1 MQLLAQLTLGGPAWG
16 LACGIG
22 IVIVLRFVYNDEL
35 TEVTLT
41 IAAAFAC
48 FITGNTIFV
57 VSGVLAIVV
66 MGIYMSAHGAL
77 YISRPVYHS
86 LHVVWENLEFIGN
99 TIIFVLSGTIIS
111 DRIIESNQDNG
122 ITHIQASDYGYAVAL
137 WLLLLAI
144 RAFIFILLYP
154 LLKITGM
161 LRMVLCT
168 MARAFCQH
176 LLRVWHHMENGTGH
190 GVGRPAWRSRPR
202 PCPLY
207 PL

>member
-1 MQLLAQLTLGGPAWG
+1 MHVAVEPTTHLCCPAVQKFAAGEDLSAGDVVQLLAQLTLGGPAWG

-22 IVIVLRFVYNDEL
+22 VVIVLRFVYNDEL

-99 TIIFVLSGTIIS
+99 TIIFVLSGTIIA
-111 DRIIESNQDNG
+111 DRIIESHQDNG

-144 RAFIFILLYP
+144 RAFIFLLLYP
-154 LLKITGM
+154 LLKITGTT
-161 LRMVLCT
+161 V
-168 MARAFCQH
+168 H
-176 LLRVWHHMENGTGH
+176 
-190 GVGRPAWRSRPR
+190 SS
-202 PCPLY
+202 
-207 PL
+207 